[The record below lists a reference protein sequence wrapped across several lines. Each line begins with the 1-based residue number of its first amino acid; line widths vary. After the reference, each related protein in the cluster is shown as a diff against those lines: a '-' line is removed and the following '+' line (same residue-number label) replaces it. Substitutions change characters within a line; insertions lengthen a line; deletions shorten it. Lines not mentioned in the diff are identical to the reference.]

1 MQVMQ
6 ILKDKGA
13 DVVTMFADETI
24 AEAARVLRERRIGAV
39 VVTGPRGE
47 LQGILSERDVVRCLA
62 QRGTDVMDDRVG
74 SVMTSPVI
82 TCEPDTSLEDLMRLM
97 THRRIR
103 HLPVVRGG
111 RLAGIISIGDVV
123 RFRLMELESETETL
137 REYIGGR

>member
-62 QRGTDVMDDRVG
+62 QRGTDVMEDRVG

>member
-13 DVVTMFADETI
+13 DVMTMSADETL
-24 AEAARVLRERRIGAV
+24 ADAAKILRERRIGAV
-39 VVTGPRGE
+39 VVVGPRGE
-47 LQGILSERDVVRCLA
+47 LQGILSERDVVRSLA
-62 QRGTDVMDDRVG
+62 QQGARALDELIG

-103 HLPVVRGG
+103 HLPVVREG

-123 RFRLMELESETETL
+123 HFRLMELESETEVL

>member
-13 DVVTMFADETI
+13 DVVTMTADETI
-24 AEAARVLRERRIGAV
+24 AQAAQVLRERRIGAIV
-39 VVTGPRGE
+39 VIGPRGE

-62 QRGTDVMDDRVG
+62 QRGAESLDERVG
-74 SVMTSPVI
+74 AVMTSPVI
-82 TCEPDTSLEDLMRLM
+82 TCEGDTSLEDLMRLM
-97 THRRIR
+97 TNRRIR
-103 HLPVVRGG
+103 HLPVVRNG
-111 RLAGIISIGDVV
+111 RLGGIISIGDVV

>member
-13 DVVTMFADETI
+13 DVVTMSADETI
-24 AEAARVLRERRIGAV
+24 AQAAQLLRERRIGAIV
-39 VVTGPRGE
+39 VVGTRGE

-62 QRGTDVMDDRVG
+62 QRGADALDERVG
-74 SVMTSPVI
+74 AVMTSPVI
-82 TCEPDTSLEDLMRLM
+82 TCEGETSLEDLMRLM
-97 THRRIR
+97 TNRRIR
-103 HLPVVRGG
+103 HLPVVRNG
-111 RLAGIISIGDVV
+111 RLGGIISIGDVV

>member
-62 QRGTDVMDDRVG
+62 QRGADVMEDRVG